1 MMRMADFSGVLL
13 WHNGLRI
20 WCVVAAVAWVAGV
33 ARFQSLAQEL
43 PHAPGM
49 AKKIKKKRKEK
60 KKKKKKK
67 RKKRSIPRGREPS
80 SLGFEDR
87 RVCQVG
93 WRMRVGS

>member
-13 WHNGLRI
+13 WHSGLRI
-20 WCVVAAVAWVAGV
+20 LCVVAAVAWVAGV

-60 KKKKKKK
+60 KKRK
-67 RKKRSIPRGREPS
+67 RKRGRRGVFLEGGNR
-80 SLGFEDR
+80 LAWVLKIEEFAR
-87 RVCQVG
+87 WVG
-93 WRMRVGS
+93 G